1 MVVNRVDPPATSR
14 GELRDGRLGLGGS
27 LRRAWLG
34 YQGRLDEAMAA
45 AGFDDRRFPDG
56 RVLRMCSATPGMTV
70 AQVGRQLGIS
80 RQGAAKIVADLRG
93 RGYLEVGDSVTSGRE
108 KTLTLTPRGLDY
120 LDAQRRAVRS
130 IDRRLRGELGDEGVA
145 QLGRLL
151 EVLGADRDRRMR
163 DYLNT
168 SRSPGSR

>member
-1 MVVNRVDPPATSR
+1 MVVNRVDPPVSR
-14 GELRDGRLGLGGS
+14 RGVPGGGQLGLGGS

-56 RVLRMCSATPGMTV
+56 RVLRMCSVTPGMTV

-80 RQGAAKIVADLRG
+80 RQGAAKIVADLRD
-93 RGYLEVGDSVTSGRE
+93 RGYLEVGDSATSGRE
-108 KTLTLTPRGLDY
+108 KTVTLTSRGLDY

-130 IDRRLRGELGDEGVA
+130 LDRRLRGELGDEGFT
-145 QLGRLL
+145 QLRRLL
-151 EVLGADRDRRMR
+151 EGLGADGDRRMR
-163 DYLNT
+163 DYLNR